1 MAVTRNAE
9 LDMLDTYCIYITCK
23 RKAEQGKT
31 TKESSR
37 RQDNAVK
44 LIRWQKSSI
53 LRKNAAAL
61 HPKNPDLSK

>member
-31 TKESSR
+31 TKE
-37 RQDNAVK
+37 QDNAVK

-53 LRKNAAAL
+53 PRKHAAVL
-61 HPKNPDLSK
+61 LPKNPDLSK